1 MTSHRSLL
9 VHALVLVV
17 LLVGCRNSD
26 PITGVREPTP
36 VPADVS
42 IAGDWVGTFNSF
54 DFVDCDSNVPAHA
67 TFTQEGSTVDG
78 ALDAA
83 ANGCGTSRVVIH
95 AVLQGNRFEG
105 TITSSAGR
113 YRFSA
118 GSTVRG
124 TLSGSALSIRLQDA
138 RERYIPGGTMTLHR

>member
-9 VHALVLVV
+9 VHGLVLVV

-36 VPADVS
+36 VPADAN
-42 IAGDWVGTFNSF
+42 IAGAWVGTFNSF
-54 DFVDCDSNVPAHA
+54 DPYDCDRNVPAHA

-78 ALDAA
+78 TLDAA
-83 ANGCGTSRVVIH
+83 ANGCGTSNVVIH
-95 AVLQGNRFEG
+95 AVLAGARLEG
-105 TITSSAGR
+105 TITSSASQ

-118 GSTVRG
+118 GSTVSG
-124 TLSGSALSIRLQDA
+124 TLSGTALSLRLQDA
-138 RERYIPGGTMTLHR
+138 HKSYIPGGTMTLHR